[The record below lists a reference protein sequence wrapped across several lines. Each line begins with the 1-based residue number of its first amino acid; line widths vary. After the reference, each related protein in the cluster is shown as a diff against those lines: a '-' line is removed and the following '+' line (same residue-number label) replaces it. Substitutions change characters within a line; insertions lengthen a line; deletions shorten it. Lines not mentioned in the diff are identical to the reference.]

1 LNDWTAAKFL
11 SMDASAII
19 PLAKYLQEDQLNSRR
34 FLLFQ
39 GVVDTVLSQQAS
51 IHQVDALSATQPKVP
66 KH

>member
-1 LNDWTAAKFL
+1 
-11 SMDASAII
+11 MDASAII